1 MSPFPPRTAPNS
13 TRASAAAQ
21 QLRLPSDAAR
31 LEAATDVALFFALW
45 GEAAN
50 LRLVPEALCFLFH
63 KMSNEL
69 RRADALG
76 VEPVRSEG
84 AFLKCV
90 VQPVYK
96 VRNSGVF
103 IREWIEGCM
112 MWGLHHGAQAAVASG
127 VEQSKFALN
136 ERKSFTIRNSRSN
149 VTALSQCLCPMC
161 FLCPTC
167 LVPVADSGGGR
178 ARRVGPQAQL

>member
-1 MSPFPPRTAPNS
+1 MSLDHIFHRVFEKALFCSSTLNDTHTRLVSLLLSHSTAACAAPNS

-63 KMSNEL
+63 KMSGEL

-96 VRNSGVF
+96 VRGETLGGASESGL
-103 IREWIEGCM
+103 RECM
-112 MWGLHHGAQAAVASG
+112 
-127 VEQSKFALN
+127 
-136 ERKSFTIRNSRSN
+136 
-149 VTALSQCLCPMC
+149 
-161 FLCPTC
+161 
-167 LVPVADSGGGR
+167 
-178 ARRVGPQAQL
+178 RVRTWVSSVRG

>member
-1 MSPFPPRTAPNS
+1 MLSTHIYAYIVHFFCLTILPSAPNS
-13 TRASAAAQ
+13 TRASIAAQ
-21 QLRLPSDAAR
+21 QMRLPSDAAR

-63 KMSNEL
+63 KMSGEL

-96 VRNSGVF
+96 VL
-103 IREWIEGCM
+103 C
-112 MWGLHHGAQAAVASG
+112 AQHVCQKRWAG
-127 VEQSKFALN
+127 QS
-136 ERKSFTIRNSRSN
+136 
-149 VTALSQCLCPMC
+149 
-161 FLCPTC
+161 
-167 LVPVADSGGGR
+167 
-178 ARRVGPQAQL
+178 